1 MSYVLEDYA
10 RAFEQLKRT
19 RNILASTQ
27 SVYYTLLGEADL
39 RQFPAEFE
47 MSIRDLGALAGL
59 KSTETVHT
67 AKNVLKNI
75 GLIDFKTLKR
85 TTVFTLLPP
94 NAKRTPTG
102 CLDKRETNIC
112 QTPSGGI
119 SGDFG
124 TPTHAGTGGISFQV
138 RSSSKISCSSS
149 RAREGGNLDE
159 VLRQWRKMGVGGEEP
174 NAEQAAELTRLL
186 QVHGREWLLYAM
198 RTAAAGNNNTER
210 IPMNFLLSITARLLK
225 GGERVGR
232 QMQGRRTEVNAVA
245 TADTEEDSRGKWI
258 FSD

>member
-39 RQFPAEFE
+39 RQFPTEFE

-112 QTPSGGI
+112 QTPNGGI

-124 TPTHAGTGGISFQV
+124 TPTHAGTHANSLQT
-138 RSSSKISCSSS
+138 KISNHTQTNV
-149 RAREGGNLDE
+149 RTRESEDWGEIAEYWAASGGAWLSDE
-159 VLRQWRKMGVGGEEP
+159 
-174 NAEQAAELTRLL
+174 AAAELQTLL
-186 QVHGREWLLYAM
+186 RERGREWLKSAI
-198 RTAAAGNNNTER
+198 RAAAASNSFQQGFSLKYFR
-210 IPMNFLLSITARLLK
+210 GAVARLLK

-232 QMQGRRTEVNAVA
+232 QTQGRRTEVNAVA
-245 TADTEEDSRGKWI
+245 TADTEEDSGGKWV